1 MRAKDD
7 INALLK
13 EALSEVSAP
22 QAQIEFTC
30 RKGFAT
36 RFGENAITQNMGGE
50 EEHLRV
56 AVAYGKKQGSS
67 ITNKVDKNA
76 IANIIKRAE
85 EIARNS
91 PEDPEYMPPPM
102 PQTYPEVP
110 QRYYEDTAQLS
121 PAEAADDI
129 HRAIETARAE
139 NYRASGLFEVNCGI
153 NAVANSEGLSAFDN
167 FSGVD
172 FSTTI
177 HGPMG
182 SGFSGRNEESI
193 GHVNTETVTREALET
208 AKAAQNPET
217 IEPGDYTVIFE
228 PQAVEDFLG
237 FLFWNMSARDADE
250 GTTLFAGKIGR
261 KLFSDKVNISTRID
275 DPELPA
281 PPFGL
286 DGLPARP
293 EVWVRNGVVE
303 RLRHE
308 RFWAA
313 QKGTDPDPLLYPLF
327 MEGQDQRVSDL
338 IAQCKRGLLAKRLWY
353 IRYVDKKELLL
364 TGMTRDGLF
373 LIEDGKVVAPVK
385 NLRFNESPVV
395 FLQNVVATSRPQ
407 RIGESAK
414 VPGIMSENFS
424 FSSRTESI

>member
-1 MRAKDD
+1 MRGKDD
-7 INALLK
+7 IEALLK
-13 EALSEVSAP
+13 EAVSNVSAP
-22 QAQIEFTC
+22 QAQVEFTC

-50 EEHLRV
+50 EEHIRV
-56 AVAYGKKQGSS
+56 SVAYDKKQGST
-67 ITNKVDKNA
+67 ITNRIEKNA

-91 PEDPEYMPPPM
+91 PEDPEYMPPPKA
-102 PQTYPEVP
+102 QTYPEVP

-121 PAEAADDI
+121 PAEVAEKI
-129 HRAIETARAE
+129 HRAIETAKSE
-139 NYRASGLFEVNCGI
+139 NYRASGLFETNCGI
-153 NAVANSEGLSAFDN
+153 NAIANSEGLSAFDN

-172 FSTTI
+172 FSTTM

-182 SGFSGRNEESI
+182 SGFSGGNGESMAQ
-193 GHVNTETVTREALET
+193 VNTEAVTGKAFET
-208 AKAAQNPET
+208 AKEAQNPET
-217 IEPGDYTVIFE
+217 IEPGEYTVIFE
-228 PQAVEDFLG
+228 PQAVQDFLG

-250 GTTLFAGKIGR
+250 GTTVFAGKVGQ

-293 EVWVRNGVVE
+293 EVWVKNGVVE
-303 RLRHE
+303 RLRHD
-308 RFWAA
+308 RFWAG
-313 QKGTDPDPLLYPLF
+313 QKGADPDPLLYPLF
-327 MEGQDQRVSDL
+327 MEGQDQSISDL
-338 IAQCKRGLLAKRLWY
+338 VAQCKRGLLAKRLWY
-353 IRYVDKKELLL
+353 IRYVDRKELLL

-373 LIEDGKVVAPVK
+373 LIEDGKLVAPVK

-395 FLQNVVATSRPQ
+395 FLRNIVAMSQPQ
-407 RIGESAK
+407 RVGDSAK
-414 VPGIMSENFS
+414 IPCIMSENFT
-424 FSSRTESI
+424 FSSQTDSI